1 MAASFVLAI
10 IFIRFIAEAIKAF
23 RASDAYPK
31 AKIKN
36 RLFKLKRNMNP
47 ATMFSGSYIDS
58 RVFYA
63 LKFRHVPNI
72 ALITFIDAAK
82 VFKYLEDTLG
92 SELTEFYQYTQY
104 DCKNDKKSFICS
116 VFVLKNGR
124 MIELGSEYAV
134 LLFNSSDF
142 AWARNMEAAFSDFR
156 MDDAKRFKPI
166 GFTLPDMN

>member
-1 MAASFVLAI
+1 MQQRYSLTW
-10 IFIRFIAEAIKAF
+10 
-23 RASDAYPK
+23 
-31 AKIKN
+31 KI
-36 RLFKLKRNMNP
+36 P
-47 ATMFSGSYIDS
+47 I
-58 RVFYA
+58 
-63 LKFRHVPNI
+63 
-72 ALITFIDAAK
+72 
-82 VFKYLEDTLG
+82 G
-92 SELTEFYQYTQY
+92 SEITEFYQYSQC
-104 DCKNDKKSFICS
+104 DCKNDKKFFICS